1 MSAVAE
7 TTAPVPVV
15 SLRTSRPSFMG
26 AVRGEVLKVS
36 RQGTTWAMLGVAIL
50 LFTIVTVALLG
61 ADQVRATL
69 HRSPLTFFY
78 NMLDVYLVLFDTGS
92 GILLLIVTSRLVG
105 MEYSSGTIRV
115 LLARGTGRLQLLAA
129 KLTTMVALG
138 LAVLTGYLVLVTA
151 VLYGVVTAWEG
162 SFRPITSL
170 PSSAWTDLEIA
181 LMVALV
187 SIGVCILLG
196 TTASVVGR
204 SLAFGISAA
213 IAFFPVDNFGTIIML
228 LVNRITH
235 QQLWLDLTTYLLGP
249 NLNVLP
255 VTLETDHSAHAA
267 FAVPL
272 VKVDAPHSWIVIG
285 VYAFV
290 FLAVAVALTWR
301 RDVLE

>member
-1 MSAVAE
+1 MSALAE
-7 TTAPVPVV
+7 TAARVPTVT
-15 SLRTSRPSFMG
+15 LRASRPSYLG

-36 RQGTTWAMLGVAIL
+36 RQGTTWAMLGVAVL
-50 LFTIVTVALLG
+50 LFSIVTVALLG

-69 HRSPLTFFY
+69 HRSPLTFFD

-92 GILLLIVTSRLVG
+92 GILLLIVTSRLIG

-129 KLTTMVALG
+129 KLTAAVLLG
-138 LAVLTGYLVLVTA
+138 LAVLAGYLILVTA

-170 PSSAWTDLEIA
+170 PSNAWTDLEIA

-187 SIGVCILLG
+187 SIGVCVLLG
-196 TTASVVGR
+196 TVAPVVGR

-213 IAFFPVDNFGTIIML
+213 IAFFPVDNFATIIMVL
-228 LVNRITH
+228 INRITH
-235 QQLWLDLTTYLLGP
+235 QRLWLDLTAYLLGP

-255 VTLETDHSAHAA
+255 VTLVTDHTAHAA
-267 FAVPL
+267 FAIPL
-272 VKVDAPHSWIVIG
+272 VKVDATHSWTVIG
-285 VYAFV
+285 VYALV
-290 FLAVAVALTWR
+290 FLAVSVALTRR